1 MARMHARKKGKSGST
16 PPPSKAPPSWVQAKP
31 EDVESLV
38 VELAKQGY
46 TQALIGQILRDQYG
60 IPSVKA
66 ITGKKIRQILK
77 EHGLASEIPEDLMA
91 LIRKAVRVRKHLE
104 SHKKDMHSKV
114 ALIRIE
120 SKIRRLVDYY
130 KEKGEL
136 PANWKYSP
144 ETVAV
149 LVR

>member
-46 TQALIGQILRDQYG
+46 TQAMIGQILRDQYG

-104 SHKKDMHSKV
+104 SHKKDKHSKV

-130 KEKGEL
+130 KERGEL